1 MSDEVYGSDYP
12 EPNATHEDRA
22 RAWCD
27 GLKIRDRLL
36 ELAAV
41 APPNVGGFFEG
52 ERLDRVVSKLL
63 QGGARPG
70 DDEPLAKAIM
80 LVGIFEDMEGAGFV
94 FRREEP

>member
-1 MSDEVYGSDYP
+1 MEAITRNRTRPTKTGRAHG
-12 EPNATHEDRA
+12 ATA
-22 RAWCD
+22 
-27 GLKIRDRLL
+27 KIRDRLL

-41 APPNVGGFFEG
+41 APNVGGFFEG

>member
-27 GLKIRDRLL
+27 GENSRP
-36 ELAAV
+36 AARTGGSR
-41 APPNVGGFFEG
+41 PNVGGFFEG